1 MKTTLLP
8 LKRSII
14 ANLRFLAEL
23 FSITYKR
30 FGLVVHSYVNQYG
43 GEGIAISNIY
53 LVLPDKH
60 LRNRLT
66 ASKTV

>member
-1 MKTTLLP
+1 MKKCKSQI
-8 LKRSII
+8 KRSII

-30 FGLVVHSYVNQYG
+30 FGLVVHSYVNQYV

-53 LVLPDKH
+53 LVLPDKY